1 MRITS
6 LDAFPIKL
14 ARDVAGGTG
23 GAGLPAKLAEG
34 AFAYHW
40 SSTFPT
46 LYSSRFETALVR
58 VRTDDGLEGWGE
70 AQAPLAPEVACA
82 IVESLLRPAVMG
94 DEFEATPGRI
104 AELYERMYATMRVR
118 GQTGGFM
125 LDAIAGVDLA
135 LWDLAGKA
143 AGQSAAGLAAEA
155 ATRSH
160 LPAYVS
166 GLAGETNA
174 LRVDAAH
181 KTWDRGFRI
190 YKLFYD
196 RGREDLFDLIDR
208 LQEAF
213 GDAIRIAVD
222 ALWRLDSEDA
232 VAFGKELDRRGI
244 LWLECPFY
252 PEDLDVHRR
261 LAGSIETPLALGES
275 YRTRHEVARF
285 LEARVI
291 KFLQPD
297 LGRVGITESLALA
310 QAAASAGAA
319 IVPHVSTACGPQIAA
334 ALCFAAAAPNCNL
347 VEYNPLVLEWANR
360 FIEHPIEMHGPGYR
374 VPVSPGL
381 GIGAVTVPPMG

>member
-1 MRITS
+1 MRIAA

-14 ARDVAGGTG
+14 ARDVAAGTG
-23 GAGLPAKLAEG
+23 AAGLPAKLAES

-70 AQAPLAPEVACA
+70 AQAPLAPEVACS
-82 IVESLLRPAVMG
+82 IVELLLRPAIMG
-94 DEFEATPGRI
+94 EEFEPAPARI
-104 AELYERMYATMRVR
+104 AELYRRMYATMRVR

-143 AGQSAAGLAAEA
+143 QCKSAAALVGGQP
-155 ATRSH
+155 RKH

-166 GLAGETNA
+166 GLAGETNES
-174 LRVDAAH
+174 RVEAAR
-181 KTWDRGFRI
+181 KTWDQGYPI

-196 RGREDLFDLIDR
+196 RTRDDLFDLMDR
-208 LQEAF
+208 LHDAF
-213 GDAIRIAVD
+213 GDGIRIAVD

-232 VAFGKELDRRGI
+232 AAFGRELDHRGAI
-244 LWLECPFY
+244 WLECPFY
-252 PEDLDVHRR
+252 PEQFDAHRR
-261 LAGSIETPLALGES
+261 LAEAIETPLALGES

-285 LEARVI
+285 LEAGVV

-297 LGRVGITESLALA
+297 LGRVGITESLGLA
-310 QAAASAGAA
+310 KAAAAVDATV
-319 IVPHVSTACGPQIAA
+319 VPHVSTACGPQIAA
-334 ALCFAAAAPNCNL
+334 ALCFAAAAENCNL
-347 VEYNPLVLEWANR
+347 VEYNPRVLEWANQ
-360 FIEHPIEMHGPGYR
+360 FVEHPIVMENAGYH
-374 VPVSPGL
+374 VPDSPGL
-381 GIGAVTVPPMG
+381 GVGAVTPPAMG